1 MRQIT
6 SFFNLNEPD
15 VRTML
20 FKADTNNDGF
30 IDYTEFI
37 TAAFDKSK
45 LLSEEN
51 IQSAFSL
58 LDSNG
63 DGTISVD
70 ELRAAFDNT
79 TIA

>member
-51 IQSAFSL
+51 I
-58 LDSNG
+58 
-63 DGTISVD
+63 
-70 ELRAAFDNT
+70 
-79 TIA
+79 